1 MDKQAEPNMLDRAQE
16 WASPHWESAQERLTG
31 ARSKLQELMQDPN
44 WSLPLLAA
52 GGAGLAGGVLSSRTP
67 RRYGET
73 RAQRRWRMLRD
84 AVLSAGAGAGAVAL
98 AQYGRDQFA
107 GSGGTEEPPPEGGGL
122 LDRVPGPVKDVT
134 TGTTEFTKENPYLAG
149 GLGVMGGMGAKA
161 LGAKT
166 LAAAGTLGMGAGA
179 AGAVGAGAGRL
190 YVNQMRDQTG
200 IDVDKLVQ
208 GFSEPAWDDWYQAKA
223 QGAPAW
229 KRLGSFAQSPG
240 RAAARGINRMVGSG
254 IGRAIGTRN

>member
-16 WASPHWESAQERLTG
+16 WASPHWESAQEHLTG

-134 TGTTEFTKENPYLAG
+134 TGTTEFTKENPYLMGG
-149 GLGVMGGMGAKA
+149 GLATAALTAPKWIPPAMAAGAKFGPKG
-161 LGAKT
+161 L
-166 LAAAGTLGMGAGA
+166 L
-179 AGAVGAGAGRL
+179 AGAVGSVGWGVGR
-190 YVNQMRDQTG
+190 RDVENLKLTHG
-200 IDVDKLVQ
+200 IDIDQGVQ
-208 GFSEPAWDDWYQAKA
+208 DAWTPAWDWWYG
-223 QGAPAW
+223 GAG
-229 KRLGSFAQSPG
+229 GSHNSAMNRAG
-240 RAAARGINRMVGSG
+240 RAVSSIPSRIGAG
-254 IGRAIGTRN
+254 IGLRGDNRR